1 MGIAPV
7 DWTCARVAHL
17 IERAGFGA
25 TPEQIAEVAALTPQQ
40 AVDRLVDY
48 DTIENSAHGPFDESG
63 IWDSGMNPFGTV
75 KLANTARFSP
85 SARSARARSAG
96 ARHRIP
102 RDERLASQQPV
113 VTSSQ

>member
-7 DWTCARVAHL
+7 DWTYARVAHL

-48 DTIENSAHGPFDESG
+48 DTIENSAHGPCDESG
-63 IWDSGMNPFGTV
+63 IWDSGMDPFP
-75 KLANTARFSP
+75 P
-85 SARSARARSAG
+85 SRAEDALGSVG
-96 ARHRIP
+96 
-102 RDERLASQQPV
+102 ERADDDG
-113 VTSSQ
+113 